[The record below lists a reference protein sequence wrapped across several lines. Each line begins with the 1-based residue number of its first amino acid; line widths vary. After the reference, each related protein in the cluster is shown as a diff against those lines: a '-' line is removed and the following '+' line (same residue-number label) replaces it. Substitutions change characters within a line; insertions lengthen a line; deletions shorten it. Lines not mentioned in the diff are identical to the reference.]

1 MLAVMYA
8 RSLFCFCLLLYL
20 KLVGFFSLGSPS
32 RSVGTAGCK
41 SAASIVDRVSGFLR
55 GRRHRCP
62 REYLRCGEN
71 NAKKS
76 IGDVNGSVEVLHFHK
91 RDRSLGQWR

>member
-41 SAASIVDRVSGFLR
+41 SAASIGYRDFR
-55 GRRHRCP
+55 GDGDTAAP
-62 REYLRCGEN
+62 VNIYVA
-71 NAKKS
+71 AKIMRK
-76 IGDVNGSVEVLHFHK
+76 NRFAM
-91 RDRSLGQWR
+91 